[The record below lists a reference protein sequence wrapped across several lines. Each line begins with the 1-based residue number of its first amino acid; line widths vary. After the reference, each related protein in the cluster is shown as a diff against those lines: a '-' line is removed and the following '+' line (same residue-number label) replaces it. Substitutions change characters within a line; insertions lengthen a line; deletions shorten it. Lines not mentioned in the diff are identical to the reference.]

1 MFKLAEWPS
10 ASIQLILGVF
20 IYSLI
25 VGPLVARMRYEKW
38 HTHVKSKLR
47 LLGIMLAD
55 SAGFAFVGLGL
66 LFWIQKWPLAMI
78 LVFVGLLV
86 LVASAIMWNTAIDLL
101 FGIQLDTSQKLKVA
115 FGELNENHQELQE
128 KNKEIQDSI
137 EYAKRIQNAI
147 LPPERIIKSSLP
159 NSFILYKP
167 KDVVAGDFYWLE
179 HIEETVLFASAD
191 CTGHGVPGAMVSVVC
206 VNSLNRAVREFGLK
220 DPAKILDKTRSLV
233 IKEFEKSEEEV
244 KDGMDISLCALD
256 YNSKT
261 LKWAGANNPLWVIR
275 KDSQE
280 IEEIKADKQ
289 PIGKYASATP
299 FTAHSL
305 TLNQGDT
312 IYLFSDGYPDQFGGD
327 RGKKYKSGK
336 FKKTLLSIVSQ
347 PIDLQKD
354 LLDQEFETW
363 RQDIEQIDDVCVI
376 GVRL

>member
-1 MFKLAEWPS
+1 
-10 ASIQLILGVF
+10 
-20 IYSLI
+20 
-25 VGPLVARMRYEKW
+25 
-38 HTHVKSKLR
+38 
-47 LLGIMLAD
+47 
-55 SAGFAFVGLGL
+55 
-66 LFWIQKWPLAMI
+66 MI

-137 EYAKRIQNAI
+137 EYAKRVQNAI

-179 HIEETVLFASAD
+179 HIEYTVFFAAAD

-220 DPAKILDKTRSLV
+220 DPAQILDMTRSLV

-256 YNSKT
+256 PNSKT

-336 FKKTLLSIVSQ
+336 FKKTLLSIASQ
-347 PIDLQKD
+347 PLERQKE
-354 LLDQEFETW
+354 LLDQEFESW